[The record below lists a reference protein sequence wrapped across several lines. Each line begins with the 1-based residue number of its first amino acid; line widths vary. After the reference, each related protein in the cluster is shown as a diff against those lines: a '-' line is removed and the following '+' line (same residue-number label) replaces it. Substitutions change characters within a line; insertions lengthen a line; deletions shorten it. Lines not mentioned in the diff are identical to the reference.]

1 MERRGHKKTKV
12 VPRTA
17 FVASL
22 FDAGIS
28 LQKGKTERGEVN
40 PFDAGISLQK
50 GRPNEVRSIL
60 LMLGLFNN
68 QIILLQ

>member
-40 PFDAGISLQK
+40 PFDAGTIQ
-50 GRPNEVRSIL
+50 
-60 LMLGLFNN
+60 
-68 QIILLQ
+68 

>member
-28 LQKGKTERGEVN
+28 LQKG
-40 PFDAGISLQK
+40 
-50 GRPNEVRSIL
+50 RPNEVRSIL
-60 LMLGLFNN
+60 LMLGFPFKKEDRMK
-68 QIILLQ
+68 